1 MQSKNDV
8 LERRIS
14 KMTRDELKRQIDE
27 LMAQYDNE
35 EIDGATY
42 AQEMIALTSS
52 YQDRNQ
58 DD

>member
-1 MQSKNDV
+1 
-8 LERRIS
+8 
-14 KMTRDELKRQIDE
+14 MTRDELKRQIDE

-35 EIDGATY
+35 EIDGANY

>member
-1 MQSKNDV
+1 
-8 LERRIS
+8 
-14 KMTRDELKRQIDE
+14 MTRDELKRQIDE

-42 AQEMIALTSS
+42 VQEMIALTSS